1 MSFPAQP
8 TSYMPETHLSM
19 PLEGE
24 VENEGA
30 NANNSQTGMQH
41 SISPS
46 MREVQRIIGAL
57 KSKPDEGNVAQS
69 VVELRSCPDASLLPL
84 FG

>member
-1 MSFPAQP
+1 MQ
-8 TSYMPETHLSM
+8 ETHLSM

-30 NANNSQTGMQH
+30 NANNSQTGMQQ

-46 MREVQRIIGAL
+46 MREVQGVIGAL

-69 VVELRSCPDASLLPL
+69 VVELETCPDASILPL
-84 FG
+84 SGRVE